1 MNHSEKLA
9 IAAHLHVLLRRK
21 TGRVTDTEW
30 MASNGSY
37 AREIARFA
45 LDPAD
50 LAQPP
55 DLSEWAVRLDP
66 CMQAPLAA
74 ELRRSAREAEAARA
88 AGQAAAPSAHTAA
101 AGHSQARRY
110 VGGIR

>member
-45 LDPAD
+45 
-50 LAQPP
+50 
-55 DLSEWAVRLDP
+55 
-66 CMQAPLAA
+66 
-74 ELRRSAREAEAARA
+74 REAEAARA
-88 AGQAAAPSAHTAA
+88 AERAAAPSAHTAA
-101 AGHSQARRY
+101 TGHSQARRY